1 MRVRLVVVR
10 VLAILPLLLL
20 SACNNMQLSYASAT
34 TPSGATI
41 ISTSG
46 GAVHVQG
53 GFPALLIL
61 GAAVLATAADGGM
74 SDSSSFMTVTDPSGM
89 RIPPAMLVDRLIVE
103 QDCTKPIEDL
113 TANLKCR

>member
-1 MRVRLVVVR
+1 MVVVR

-41 ISTSG
+41 VSTSG

-61 GAAVLATAADGGM
+61 GAAILATAADDGA
-74 SDSSSFMTVTDPSGM
+74 SDSSNFMTVTDPSGM
-89 RIPPAMLVDRLIVE
+89 RIPPAMLVDRLIAE
-103 QDCTKPIEDL
+103 QDCTKPLEDL
-113 TANLKCR
+113 SANLKCR